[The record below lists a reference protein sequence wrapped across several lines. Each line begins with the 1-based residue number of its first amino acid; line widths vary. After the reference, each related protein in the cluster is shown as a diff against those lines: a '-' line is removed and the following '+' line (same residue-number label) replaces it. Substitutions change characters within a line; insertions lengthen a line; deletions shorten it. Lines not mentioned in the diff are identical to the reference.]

1 MNIEPRPNLDRQ
13 SSIYFCSRL
22 GLYEQ
27 PDLSIDETI
36 YTLYLS
42 SNSIQTLYSE
52 LLPPN
57 IKYLNMSYNYLSNNL
72 PSVWP
77 DTIEILNLEYNYI
90 QSTDAVH
97 HWPNVLRELLL
108 NGTLLSNIP
117 KYLPQSLE
125 ILSLTY
131 CNLVTLRFLPHKL
144 KTLRVSYN
152 RLKNVELLPRE
163 LQYAYMSENRIESN
177 FIFKYRLPQS
187 LKIIHLDSNCLTW
200 LPPTFPDT
208 LEILNVSNNLI
219 TEFSSVIPL
228 NLKLLLLDN
237 NKIRTFRPICKKQ
250 STVKFSLYIR
260 NNCITD
266 SLVFFLNNPCL
277 ELIYETDNWNKVE
290 HTIAVIKIQIIFK
303 KYKLKKGIRTWARVV
318 KFYNELIKTAMHPDR
333 IGKFEEL
340 PKWA

>member
-1 MNIEPRPNLDRQ
+1 MNNESRPILDGQ
-13 SSIYFCSRL
+13 TSIYFCSRL

-36 YTLYLS
+36 YTLYLN
-42 SNSIQTLYSE
+42 SNSIHILYSE

-57 IKYLNMSYNYLSNNL
+57 IKYLNMSYNYLTNNL

-77 DTIEILNLEYNYI
+77 DTIEILNLEYNHI
-90 QSTDAVH
+90 QSTDAVL
-97 HWPNVLRELLL
+97 HWPNQLRELLL
-108 NGTLLSNIP
+108 NGTLLNTIP

-144 KTLRVSYN
+144 KTLRVTYN

-177 FIFKYRLPQS
+177 SIFKYRLPHN

-200 LPPTFPDT
+200 LPTNFPDT
-208 LEILNVSNNLI
+208 LEILNLSNNLI
-219 TEFSSVIPL
+219 TEFTSVIPSK
-228 NLKLLLLDN
+228 LKLLLLDN
-237 NKIRTFRPICKKQ
+237 NKIRIFQPIWKKDT
-250 STVKFSLYIR
+250 TVKFSLYIR

-266 SLVFFLNNPCL
+266 TGIAFLINPCL
-277 ELIYETDNWNKVE
+277 ELIYDTDNWNKLE
-290 HTIAVIKIQIIFK
+290 HTIAVIKIQIIFM

-318 KFYNELIKTAMHPDR
+318 KIYDELIKTAMHPDR

-340 PKWA
+340 PKWL